1 MRCKNV
7 TLYTLLFFGCISFN
21 AISCKEEKK
30 EIKQVEVSFKK
41 EGELTI
47 YKATSDSIIKKLD
60 IEIADSDYETETGLM
75 YRSSMKTNQG
85 MLFIFPDV
93 KPRAF
98 YMKNTQ
104 FSLDLIFIDNNN
116 TIVSFQENAKPFDES
131 PLPSN
136 LPAKYVLEL
145 NAGLVSKWGIRVGD
159 RISY

>member
-1 MRCKNV
+1 MRFKNV
-7 TLYTLLFFGCISFN
+7 NIYTLLFLGCITSN
-21 AISCKEEKK
+21 SMSCKKEKK

-47 YKATSDSIIKKLD
+47 YKTATDSIIKKLD
-60 IEIADSDYETETGLM
+60 IEIADSDYEIQTGLM
-75 YRSSMKTNQG
+75 YRSSMKSNQG

-93 KPRAF
+93 RPRSF

-104 FSLDLIFIDNNN
+104 FPLDLIFIDNKN
-116 TIVSFQENAKPFDES
+116 TIVSLQENAKPFNES

-145 NAGLVSKWGIRVGD
+145 NAGLVDKWGINVGD